1 MSNLSTLTNLSDIW
15 FTSETP
21 KNSSSTHWLD
31 YSSQSQL
38 FPPSTP
44 LHSPMQDYVLCM
56 DPKDVSPLPEL
67 GGTPPNSPSVG
78 SSVPAQRQ
86 ETWSIAY
93 GNPPPF
99 VWSDY
104 IDDPFVFES
113 ARPIEKI
120 DSLVAVY
127 TSTPTQQVSNNNHG
141 H

>member
-1 MSNLSTLTNLSDIW
+1 
-15 FTSETP
+15 
-21 KNSSSTHWLD
+21 
-31 YSSQSQL
+31 
-38 FPPSTP
+38 
-44 LHSPMQDYVLCM
+44 MQDYVLCM

-67 GGTPPNSPSVG
+67 GGTPPSSPSVG

-127 TSTPTQQVSNNNHG
+127 TSTPTQQVSNSNHG